1 MRRALVILTITSLLA
16 VPAQADDKTTM
27 EERLGDAFRQL
38 LEDMRPSLEDAL
50 DETLDFFREFEA
62 IDDLGHYH
70 LPEVLPNG
78 DIIIRRRPEAP
89 DYAPPPPSDSDT
101 LDL

>member
-1 MRRALVILTITSLLA
+1 MRRAFAILTLASLCVL
-16 VPAQADDKTTM
+16 PAQADDKTTM

-50 DETLDFFREFEA
+50 DETLEFFREFEA
-62 IDDLGHYH
+62 IDDLGYYN

-89 DYAPPPPSDSDT
+89 EYTPRPPSDSDT
-101 LDL
+101 VDL